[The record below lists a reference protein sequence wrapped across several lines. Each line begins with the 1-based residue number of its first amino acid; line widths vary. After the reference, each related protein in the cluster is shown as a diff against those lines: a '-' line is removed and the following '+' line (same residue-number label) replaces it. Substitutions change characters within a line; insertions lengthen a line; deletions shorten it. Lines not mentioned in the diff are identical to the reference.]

1 MCLLGGCPVWNS
13 NYESINGNCYYFEKI
28 ELTYYNAKANC
39 KIIFGD
45 KGRLFEP
52 KDESTHDQVVAAGQ
66 GESYWIGIND
76 LLTERKFQYV
86 NLENVLY
93 KNVRQGTLQYAEKIL
108 NRIAKSINK
117 THAR

>member
-1 MCLLGGCPVWNS
+1 MRYTNLSTILD
-13 NYESINGNCYYFEKI
+13 YFEKN

-39 KIIFGD
+39 KTIFGD

-93 KNVRQGTLQYAEKIL
+93 KNVRKGTLQYAEKIL
-108 NRIAKSINK
+108 NRIAKPINK
-117 THAR
+117 THTR